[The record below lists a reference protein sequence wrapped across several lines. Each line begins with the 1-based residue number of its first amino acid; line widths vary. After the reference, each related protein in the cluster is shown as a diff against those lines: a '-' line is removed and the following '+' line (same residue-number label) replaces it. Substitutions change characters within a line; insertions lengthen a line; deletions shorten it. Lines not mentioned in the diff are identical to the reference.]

1 MGPIKRHALLRWVAA
16 VMQVAL
22 WRSGGWV
29 LALVLPCCAMAVQ
42 PTRGQLTIAFFAD
55 LHGQITTHAELFW
68 DHDRQW
74 IAQAGGVDRMAT
86 IIKGLRDAQPGR
98 VLVVDGGDTIQ
109 GSALASWTQGAAVA
123 RAMNILDVDIG
134 VPGNWEV
141 IYGLPVLL
149 QRASELSY
157 PLVAANMVRQDD
169 GRRLFAPYRLF
180 HRGGMKLAI
189 IGYTDPDVPWRQPPS
204 YSAGI
209 RYRGREVL
217 QELVDEVRSKGAQVV
232 VVLSHVGLIKAVSL
246 AEELKGVDV
255 VLSADSHERTTTP
268 IVRGDTWVVEP
279 GAFGSFIGVLELH
292 TMDGRLARRHWR
304 LQPVLAEDTPPD
316 PSAAAQVSSIV
327 EPYRGRLERVIG
339 HTKTPLMRHDVIEST
354 MDAVMAD
361 AVMEATGAEMALTN
375 GFRFAA
381 VIEPGPIVE
390 ADLWNAFPF
399 TEPLRVGRITGAQF
413 RAFWEQELDY
423 VLSRDPDVQFGGW
436 LPRVAG
442 VTLRFSPT
450 AAAGRRIVALAVQD
464 KPIEAQRFYTLAS
477 CRREGDPPDTLCRIP
492 DAQEAHDLSIDVHQ
506 AIRRYLAA
514 HDPLPAPKM
523 DRVVGIGL
531 PQAVHSQYFDLH
543 P

>member
-1 MGPIKRHALLRWVAA
+1 MAA
-16 VMQVAL
+16 
-22 WRSGGWV
+22 
-29 LALVLPCCAMAVQ
+29 Q
-42 PTRGQLTIAFFAD
+42 PSQGQLTIAFFAD
-55 LHGQITTHAELFW
+55 LHGQISTHAELFW
-68 DHDRQW
+68 ERDRQW
-74 IAQAGGVDRMAT
+74 IAQAGGIDRMAT
-86 IIKGLRDAQPGR
+86 IIKGLRDAQPGK

-109 GSALASWTQGAAVA
+109 GSALATWTQGAAVVQA
-123 RAMNILDVDIG
+123 LHVLDVDIG

-157 PLVAANMVRQDD
+157 PLVAANMLRQDN
-169 GRRLFAPYRLF
+169 GRRLFAPYRIF
-180 HRGGMKLAI
+180 RKGGMQLAM

-209 RYRGREVL
+209 RYQGREVL
-217 QELVDEVRSKGAQVV
+217 QELVDEVRRQGAQVV
-232 VVLSHVGLIKAVSL
+232 VLLSHVGLIKAVSL

-255 VLSADSHERTTTP
+255 VLSADSHERTVTP
-268 IVRGDTWVVEP
+268 IVRDSTWVVEP
-279 GAFGSFIGVLELH
+279 GAFGSFVGVLEVH
-292 TMDGRLARRHWR
+292 TMDGQLARRHWR
-304 LQPVLAEDTPPD
+304 LLPVLAEDTPPD
-316 PSAAAQVSSIV
+316 PYAAAQVSSIK
-327 EPYRGRLERVIG
+327 EPYRERLERVIG
-339 HTKTPLMRHDVIEST
+339 HTSAPLARYDVIETT

-381 VIEPGPIVE
+381 VIEAGPITE
-390 ADLWNAFPF
+390 ADLWNAYPF

-413 RAFWEQELDY
+413 RAFWERELEY
-423 VLSRDPDVQFGGW
+423 VLSRNPDVQFGGW

-442 VTLRFSPT
+442 VRLLFDP
-450 AAAGRRIVALAVQD
+450 AAPAGRRIRELAMQGRA
-464 KPIEAQRFYTLAS
+464 IEGQRLYALAS

-514 HDPLPAPKM
+514 HDPLPAPRM

-531 PQAVHSQYFDLH
+531 PRAVHSQYFDLH
-543 P
+543 PQP